1 MVTDAIVLCLPLPVV
16 WSLNTGINKK
26 IGLSFAFALGGFT
39 CIASIIRM
47 AILPQLNPM
56 DITCMCGWSESY
68 AISKT
73 VTDNQ

>member
-16 WSLNTGINKK
+16 WSLKTGINKK

-56 DITCMCGWSESY
+56 DITCKCNSTGSH
-68 AISKT
+68 ITSKNN
-73 VTDNQ
+73 D